1 MAGALDW
8 LIGSAPHIGGGV
20 VGAALVALANAAKNH
35 TATSL
40 QREQNAAA
48 MLSRFDVLEKRLDD
62 CEHRHSQQERAAKEC
77 EERYSVLSRQYA
89 EISARLDAVIG
100 ATVPPPPPVAE

>member
-35 TATSL
+35 TAKEL
-40 QREQNAAA
+40 QREQNSGAL
-48 MLSRFDVLEKRLDD
+48 LSRLDVLERRLDD
-62 CEHRHSQQERAAKEC
+62 CERRHAEQERAAREC
-77 EERYSVLSRQYA
+77 EQRYAALSD
-89 EISARLDAVIG
+89 RLDAVIG